1 MKLSF
6 RTLGEGQPLIILHGF
21 FGSADNWQTLGKSFS
36 QFFKVYLID
45 QRNHGNSPHSDAFN
59 YDLMVE
65 DILELM
71 KDEGLSKAKFI
82 GHSMGGK
89 TAMNFAVKYPDMVE
103 KLVVVDI
110 GPKQYPPHHENIFN
124 GFKSVDLSTIE
135 SRKDADDQL
144 SRSIP
149 DFGVRQFILKNL
161 TRDDA
166 DNFIWKIN
174 LESLEKNGAEVG
186 RALDPSDVFNGDT
199 MFIGGGNS
207 NYIKPEDVDLIVRHF
222 PKAKVEMIQGSG
234 HWVHAEKPKELY
246 DLVINFFN
254 N

>member
-144 SRSIP
+144 SRTIP

-174 LESLEKNGAEVG
+174 LESFEKNGAEVG

-207 NYIKPEDVDLIVRHF
+207 NYIKTEDVDLIVRHF